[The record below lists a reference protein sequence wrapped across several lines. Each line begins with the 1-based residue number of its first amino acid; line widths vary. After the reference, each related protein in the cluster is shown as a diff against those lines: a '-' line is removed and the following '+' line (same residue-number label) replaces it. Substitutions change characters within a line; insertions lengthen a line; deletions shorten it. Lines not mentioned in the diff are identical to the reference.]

1 MKVVFRSICQIA
13 AHRSRVIGLQVTSL
27 HMGNGWV
34 TGQNPVYLQL
44 SCFWFKQSFRNPPK
58 KVRFFVSSVLDVS
71 VHFFFRV
78 YGLFS
83 AGKKTGQSMFAT
95 ILQRVFHKSP
105 ELQIDVLKNQ
115 KTVESMR
122 NKNRKG
128 VL

>member
-44 SCFWFKQSFRNPPK
+44 SCFGLNKAFETPQKR
-58 KVRFFVSSVLDVS
+58 FVSSFLPS
-71 VHFFFRV
+71 LTFLCTFLQ
-78 YGLFS
+78 GLWPFS